1 MNTRVLHNMQY
12 VVYAI
17 SYAYVTMCLHLVIL
31 ITYMLHNYN
40 MFTRTIVRGNL
51 ILDEYPSWSMTDICP
66 LLKQM
71 SKL

>member
-12 VVYAI
+12 GI

-40 MFTRTIVRGNL
+40 MVIRSVG
-51 ILDEYPSWSMTDICP
+51 
-66 LLKQM
+66 
-71 SKL
+71 